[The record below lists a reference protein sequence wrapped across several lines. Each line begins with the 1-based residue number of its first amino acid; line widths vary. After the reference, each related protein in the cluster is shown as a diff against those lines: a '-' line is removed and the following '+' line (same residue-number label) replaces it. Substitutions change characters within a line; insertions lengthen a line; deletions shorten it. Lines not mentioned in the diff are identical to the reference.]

1 MFGKDSRRG
10 RRLVVLLGLLVLL
23 AAATVPAFAT
33 DAVGHGPTEGKLN
46 WDAIEPPDM
55 KALLN
60 DQVYLDSAARSQ
72 AQAQAEQREHDSADE
87 KQAREESQDRFAD
100 VSGASAQ
107 DLAQQKFPELMH
119 QDLDAV
125 HLPEG
130 AHVRSYLSAN
140 VARVVDSEGRRSL
153 LVDTQPLA
161 AQDASGELQP
171 VDLALHSS
179 GDVYVASDPATD
191 VSIPKTADDYLQVGD
206 QGLGVRP
213 ADAPAATGLREDD
226 RVFYPE
232 VDNDTDFISTP
243 TRGGAEVMWQLRSAA
258 AGEDLPLDLDLPEG
272 ATARLTSG
280 LTAPIGQ
287 TATPDATAVEIV
299 KDGTVIDTISPP
311 VAADADGTS
320 IPATYRLDGNQLTV
334 EVPHRSRDVKYP
346 IVVDPDVLEVYA
358 DADFSSN
365 CGGGGWYHQTWGQ
378 AMSTYCYDASRN
390 GGGLWIASY
399 DQPYDNDART
409 QWVWSVPNYVQI
421 DSVWMDR
428 VWVHSSGTHMY
439 AGIAG
444 PSRWNSPVVN
454 VYDDKMND
462 QFRINASYGADNM
475 NSFVMGLY
483 EDCCWGATKR
493 PSIAWAGFN
502 GIQILLGD
510 GNAPWNVHLWGASQ
524 NIADINPNNAY
535 GMQYGLNRWISA
547 QGSYTVYLKA
557 NDDGLGLKAI
567 GTARMRPRSATDLTG
582 DTDDYLVSGGPNNCT
597 GNRAGPCPLSVSGPQ
612 PLNLTGQNGVIGLH
626 TYATDI
632 VGNTSH
638 GESYFMKV
646 DHDPPAIAFSGQAAT
661 SAGVSANP
669 SIHVEITDGDN
680 SSPSRMQSGVR
691 AVTVNLMDPSGNLV
705 KNWTWS
711 NPQSDATSNNAGL
724 DYTLPTAS
732 NGTYSLRVD
741 AFDDV
746 GHSSHAV
753 QTVNVVGY
761 PTSWNYDRDGDHQI
775 TTRLEVDAVF
785 TALAGAS
792 DAQWQVLW
800 NGLSPADQTRVDAM
814 YYDPSESDEHV
825 FDVPYFDASTGAT
838 AAGLPSP
845 SWCAVGSGHKVEL
858 FAQALWVDFQG
869 SIGCATAGSNLFTYK
884 VRATLNDVYSGVTL
898 AESPQG
904 SGWTTGTGR
913 SIFRTPTVWW
923 NTEDSARARRKKLS
937 IRTMGY
943 ISLPG
948 DARWGPIPE
957 GCGLVRPL
965 PAGMAANTIYC
976 DGTSRQFTL
985 RP

>member
-33 DAVGHGPTEGKLN
+33 DVVGHGPTEEKVD

-55 KALLN
+55 SALLN

-87 KQAREESQDRFAD
+87 RQAREESQDRFAD

-107 DLAQQKFPELMH
+107 DLAQQEFPELMR

-130 AHVRSYLSAN
+130 AHIRSYLSAN

-179 GDVYVASDPATD
+179 GDGYVASDPATD

-232 VDNDTDFISTP
+232 VDTDTDFISTP

-258 AGEDLPLDLDLPEG
+258 AGEDLPLELDLPAG

-299 KDGTVIDTISPP
+299 KGGTVIDTISPP

-320 IPATYRLDGNQLTV
+320 IPATYRLDGNRLTI
-334 EVPHRSRDVKYP
+334 EVTHRSLDVKYP

-399 DQPYDNDART
+399 DQPYDNDAHT

-462 QFRINASYGADNM
+462 QFRINASLGADNM

-612 PLNLTGQNGVIGLH
+612 TLNLTGQNGVIGLH

-646 DHDPPAIAFSGQAAT
+646 DHDAPKIVFGQSDASGYTGDVHNQDDVVG
-661 SAGVSANP
+661 SNP
-669 SIHVEITDGDN
+669 GINVHATDGD
-680 SSPSRMQSGVR
+680 PTVPGTYQSGVR
-691 AVTVNLMDPSGNLV
+691 AVITLLDGRPYGSP
-705 KNWTWS
+705 WS
-711 NPQSDATSNNAGL
+711 NGNTDATNNDYGWSYHLSGL
-724 DYTLPTAS
+724 SSGPHTLTIEAW
-732 NGTYSLRVD
+732 
-741 AFDDV
+741 DDV
-746 GHSSHAV
+746 GHLGTQAINF
-753 QTVNVVGY
+753 TVVSY
-761 PTSWNYDRDGDHQI
+761 PTSWTYGGWDRSVNTD
-775 TTRLEVDAVF
+775 LERTAVWQHFRPVDETGIDEM
-785 TALAGAS
+785 TA
-792 DAQWQVLW
+792 
-800 NGLSPADQTRVDAM
+800 GLSPADATYVTALLTPTTSDDGTETSGSTTAYIPPDNGQAGAASEFDCYFDGEQWGNRKRPRPPSLTATVPFVSIIATGEAHCDSGRIVVTNVKVCLQKWFLNNAGVIGWQTIACDDESFPGTGPFTKTTRRGCTGGNAYRRYRTRVRLTVFTFGTADPWIDATRSSR
-814 YYDPSESDEHV
+814 YWDLPCR
-825 FDVPYFDASTGAT
+825 
-838 AAGLPSP
+838 AG
-845 SWCAVGSGHKVEL
+845 
-858 FAQALWVDFQG
+858 
-869 SIGCATAGSNLFTYK
+869 
-884 VRATLNDVYSGVTL
+884 
-898 AESPQG
+898 
-904 SGWTTGTGR
+904 
-913 SIFRTPTVWW
+913 
-923 NTEDSARARRKKLS
+923 
-937 IRTMGY
+937 
-943 ISLPG
+943 
-948 DARWGPIPE
+948 
-957 GCGLVRPL
+957 
-965 PAGMAANTIYC
+965 
-976 DGTSRQFTL
+976 
-985 RP
+985 